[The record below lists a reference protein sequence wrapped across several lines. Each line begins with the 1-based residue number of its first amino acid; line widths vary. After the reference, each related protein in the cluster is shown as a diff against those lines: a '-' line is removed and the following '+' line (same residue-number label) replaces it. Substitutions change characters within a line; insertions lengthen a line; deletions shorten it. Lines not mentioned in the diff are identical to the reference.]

1 MPRAAMKHPYP
12 QNLACEIM
20 GREDPADTL
29 PPDFEERI
37 EYVLENLMDQRE
49 SFILVLR
56 YLHRLSYREIGNYY
70 GLTSQQSRQIVDRAL
85 RRLRH
90 LLRFRYLKDGIAQA
104 HPLPSSRESCPPL
117 GMAIHDAAQPDI
129 GDTLRKYKRRRV
141 NALETTHLY
150 SFLAACSGNWRN
162 TIHVNSKR
170 KESSGHLLAFDRDG
184 KPVLMAVDQFQ
195 KLSGEQV
202 DPTECLGRLTEPA
215 FKDLF
220 AQFLLWQAESPQ
232 EQALESLCNRKG

>member
-20 GREDPADTL
+20 CREDLADTL
-29 PPDFEERI
+29 PLDFEECI
-37 EYVLENLMDQRE
+37 EYVLENLMDQRK

-90 LLRFRYLKDGIAQA
+90 PLRFRYLKDGIAQA

-150 SFLAACSGNWRN
+150 SFLAACSGNWGILSMS
-162 TIHVNSKR
+162 TVNAR
-170 KESSGHLLAFDRDG
+170 KAPVIFWPSTGTENQSLWLWTNSRSSQGSRSIPLNA
-184 KPVLMAVDQFQ
+184 
-195 KLSGEQV
+195 
-202 DPTECLGRLTEPA
+202 
-215 FKDLF
+215 
-220 AQFLLWQAESPQ
+220 
-232 EQALESLCNRKG
+232 

>member
-1 MPRAAMKHPYP
+1 MLSAAMKYPYP
-12 QNLACEIM
+12 QNLVREIM
-20 GREDPADTL
+20 CRDDPADTL
-29 PPDFEERI
+29 PPNFEERI

-56 YLHRLSYREIGNYY
+56 YLHRLPYREIGNYY
-70 GLTSQQSRQIVDRAL
+70 GLTSQQSRQIVNRAL

-90 LLRFRYLKDGIAQA
+90 PLRFGYLKDGTAHA
-104 HPLPSSRESCPPL
+104 HPLLSRRENCPPL
-117 GMAIHDAAQPDI
+117 GMAMHDAAQPDI
-129 GDTLRKYKRRRV
+129 GDTLKKYKRRRIK
-141 NALETTHLY
+141 ALETTHLY

-162 TIHVNSKR
+162 TIHVNSQR

-184 KPVLMAVDQFQ
+184 KPVLVAVDQFQ

-215 FKDLF
+215 LKDLF
-220 AQFLLWQAESPQ
+220 AQFLIWQTASPQ
-232 EQALESLCNRKG
+232 EQALESLSNRKG